1 MIFNMEN
8 NETYAMEGELV
19 FVSYKPEQLE
29 KGMYFV
35 HTITVGVI
43 EPITELFQL
52 EEIPEDQ
59 EAYMAQYGAPVKL
72 MIMNTFDSDVLVYP
86 DQIGWYDDE
95 EEMLDAVPISLEH
108 LNTIIN
114 KCNGICWVDIYE
126 DDTVTL
132 HEGKAIISFELPE
145 EN

>member
-1 MIFNMEN
+1 MIFNMEDN
-8 NETYAMEGELV
+8 ITYAMEGELV
-19 FVSYKPEQLE
+19 FISYKPEQLE

-59 EAYMAQYGAPVKL
+59 EAYMSQYGAPVKL
-72 MIMNTFDSDVLVYP
+72 MIMNTFDSNVLVYP

-95 EEMLDAVPISLEH
+95 EEMPKEVP
-108 LNTIIN
+108 
-114 KCNGICWVDIYE
+114 
-126 DDTVTL
+126 
-132 HEGKAIISFELPE
+132 
-145 EN
+145 